1 MSYGLRAASFENDC
15 LPKLPACQVLH
26 HFFLRFVTTWKL
38 ISIVSG
44 ESWALPTANGQLRA
58 ILPLC
63 RSFPYD
69 WTAWTSLSKSKMVC
83 SCTPSPQKVEARRSE
98 AWAQPNPVDS
108 RVSFLACV
116 LDFWVYACTP
126 SPCPLQVY
134 RKSWSGKMVPPTV
147 RVNVV
152 AATVGSLHFHS
163 ESRFLISTKTLFQDW
178 LESHW
183 GIMLILVEDTPIPLS
198 IPRASTGSGFTD
210 LYEPHVKAFRIQAL
224 DGTDLRQSWIVHTLV
239 LI

>member
-1 MSYGLRAASFENDC
+1 MSHGLRAASFEDDC

-38 ISIVSG
+38 ISIVSS
-44 ESWALPTANGQLRA
+44 ESRALLTANGQLRA
-58 ILPLC
+58 IFPLC

-69 WTAWTSLSKSKMVC
+69 WTAWTSLSKSKRVC

-116 LDFWVYACTP
+116 LVFWVYACTP

-152 AATVGSLHFHS
+152 EATVGSLHFHS
-163 ESRFLISTKTLFQDW
+163 KSRFLIPTKTLFQHW

-183 GIMLILVEDTPIPLS
+183 GIMLILVEQMHQYHWAFPSLDRL
-198 IPRASTGSGFTD
+198 RFHWFVWASWEGSR
-210 LYEPHVKAFRIQAL
+210 YRP
-224 DGTDLRQSWIVHTLV
+224 
-239 LI
+239 